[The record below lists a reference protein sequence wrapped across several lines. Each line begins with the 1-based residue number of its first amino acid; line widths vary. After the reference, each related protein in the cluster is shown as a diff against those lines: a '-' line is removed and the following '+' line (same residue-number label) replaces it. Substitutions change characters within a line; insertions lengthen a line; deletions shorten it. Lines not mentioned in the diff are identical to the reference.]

1 MVELYEV
8 HFYSAITIVLWY
20 MWGGLLSSSEGH
32 NKGSIVQ
39 PSNNINSWNNISR
52 STPSTIQFFP
62 NLSELVIIFIIWAT
76 PSEIWNKDKK
86 EGALGVGNICLNTLF
101 QRIEYEYSTIILES

>member
-1 MVELYEV
+1 MYLFTIQFLPNLSEL
-8 HFYSAITIVLWY
+8 AIIF
-20 MWGGLLSSSEGH
+20 
-32 NKGSIVQ
+32 
-39 PSNNINSWNNISR
+39 ISR
-52 STPSTIQFFP
+52 ASPSTIQFFP